1 TIKGMIALRFMRGVQ
16 AGTETLGA
24 NHAQF
29 TSLSGSCPVDLAPIT
44 ESFRVSLLRM
54 LKISDNARAQF
65 FRRRYGNEDIN
76 LMATSVVGMTNSVL
90 RPRIG
95 CGDSAL
101 AKPNQ
106 LTLADNALMYRKIF
120 NATVLTPSWRDTLR
134 QYLVNEKD
142 FFPIQTNL
150 NAIVDQEAA

>member
-1 TIKGMIALRFMRGVQ
+1 
-16 AGTETLGA
+16 
-24 NHAQF
+24 
-29 TSLSGSCPVDLAPIT
+29 PIT

-90 RPRIG
+90 RHRIG

-150 NAIVDQEAA
+150 NAIVDQEAASLGMTPIAQDYKDAIRLGFKAGGYTLCPAACNDYL